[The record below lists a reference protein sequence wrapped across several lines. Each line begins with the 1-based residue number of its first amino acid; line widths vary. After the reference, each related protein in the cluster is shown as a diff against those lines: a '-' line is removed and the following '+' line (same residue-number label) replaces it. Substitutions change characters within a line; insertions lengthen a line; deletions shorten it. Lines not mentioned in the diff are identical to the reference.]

1 MISTSHLHHKVG
13 GKKRK
18 EKETT
23 PKGGYLF
30 IYLFILNIFINFI
43 IL

>member
-1 MISTSHLHHKVG
+1 VAESADRGSAPHLHHKVG

-23 PKGGYLF
+23 PREV
-30 IYLFILNIFINFI
+30 IYF
-43 IL
+43 